1 MSLIRRRT
9 MTRIALVAGI
19 AITGGMV
26 AEGCTQTQDSP
37 TSSTEPTAPKGAD
50 LSAGQATSTGDSGTA
65 GSTSV
70 PAPSGDA
77 TGSVQVLQPRDDL
90 VSPASVAWDSW
101 ELVDPRTIEVTFLAG
116 SAQCEGVS
124 VEVVETEQDVTINLS
139 VGSLPDAGAC
149 PAIALASATRV
160 TLDADLGDRT
170 VRQDAG

>member
-9 MTRIALVAGI
+9 MTRIALVTGI
-19 AITGGMV
+19 AIAGCVG
-26 AEGCTQTQDSP
+26 AGGCTQAQDSP
-37 TSSTEPTAPKGAD
+37 ATSTEPTGPQGAD
-50 LSAGQATSTGDSGTA
+50 SSAGQATSTSDSGTA

-70 PAPSGDA
+70 PAPTGDA

-101 ELVDPRTIEVTFLAG
+101 ELVDPRTIELTFLAG
-116 SAQCEGVS
+116 PAQCEGVS
-124 VEVVETEQDVTINLS
+124 VEVAETEQDVTINLS

-149 PAIALASATRV
+149 PAIALTSATRV
-160 TLDADLGDRT
+160 ALANDLGSRT